1 MKSFQLLVRPAW
13 TSFIARSRLCSAI
26 SAEYAW
32 WYVRARSRS
41 IAFDFSG
48 TCHSISICGMLGE
61 RGSTIWMLFP
71 VAFA

>member
-1 MKSFQLLVRPAW
+1 LKSFQDLVRPAW

-48 TCHSISICGMLGE
+48 TFHSISISGNEAE
-61 RGSTIWMLFP
+61 RGSAIWMLSP